1 MLSVL
6 LWVFAASFHLQSHLS
21 RVQSQVI
28 DAPQPIAAALG
39 DDIILPCHLEPPA
52 DAFGT
57 IVEWTR
63 PDLRSEVIHIWR
75 NGLELLD
82 YQIPAYRGRTS
93 LFREELKHGN
103 VSLKLSNV
111 KLSDEGRY
119 RCFVSTVHRRC
130 YSELTVGSA
139 SSPVIKISK
148 SNDAVM
154 LECESAGWY
163 PEPEVR
169 WLDAEGNIVS
179 AGPTETLRGPDGLY
193 NVSSSVTVDNK
204 HGNTFTCKV
213 QETKTS
219 QTREAQI
226 HVSVQSQVIDA
237 PQPIA
242 AALGDDIILPC
253 HLEPPA
259 DAFGTIVEWTRP
271 DLRSEVIHIWRN
283 GLELLDYQIPAY
295 RGRTSLFREELK
307 HGNVS
312 LKLSN
317 VKLSDEG
324 TYRCFVSTVHRR
336 CYSELTV
343 VQSQVIDAPQTI
355 VAALGDDIILPCRLE
370 PPADAFGT
378 MVEWTRPDL
387 RSEVIHIWRN
397 GLELLGH
404 QNPAYR
410 GRTSLFRENL
420 KHGNVSLK
428 LSNVKLSDGGT
439 YMCIVSMHGRCY
451 FELTVGSA
459 SSPVIKISK
468 SNDAVMLECE
478 SAGWY
483 PEPEVLWL
491 DAEGNI
497 VSAGPTETL
506 RGPDGLYNVSSSVT
520 VDNKHGNTFTCKLQE
535 NKTNQTREAQI
546 DVSVQSQVSD
556 EPQPIAAALGD
567 DIILPCRLEPPA
579 DAFGT
584 IVEWRR
590 PDLRSGV
597 IHIWLNGLELL
608 DHQNPAYRGR
618 TSLFRE
624 ELKHGNV
631 SLKLSNVKLSDEGT
645 YMCIVSM
652 YRRCYFELTVG
663 SASSPVIKISKSND
677 AVMLECESAGWYPEP
692 EVLWLDAEGNIVSAG
707 PTETLRGPDG
717 LYNVSSSVSVDN
729 KHGNTFT
736 CKLQEN
742 KTNQTR
748 EAQIHVSAQ
757 FQVIDAPQTIVA
769 ALGDDIILPCRLEPP
784 ADASGTIVEWTR
796 PDLRSGVINIWRNG
810 LELLDHQNPAYRGR
824 TSLFREELKHGNVSL
839 KLSNVKLSDEG
850 TYMCIVSMYRRC
862 YFELTVVQ
870 SQVIDAS
877 QPIAAALGDDIILP
891 CHLEPPADAF
901 GTIVE
906 WTRPDLRSE
915 VIHIWRNGLE
925 LLDHQIPAYRGRT
938 SLFREEL
945 KHGNVSLK
953 LSNVKLSDEG
963 TYRCFVSTVHR
974 RCYSELTVGS
984 ASSPVIKISKP
995 NDAVMLECESAGW
1008 YPEPEVRWLDAEGN
1022 IVSAGPTETLRG
1034 PDGLY
1039 NVSSSVTVDNKHSN
1053 TFTCKLQENKTNQTR
1068 EAQIHV
1074 SAQSQVIDAPQTIVA
1089 VLGDDII
1096 LPCCLESPADAP
1108 ATMVHWTRPDLK
1120 SGDVYIW
1127 RRGLE
1132 LPYHQIPAYRGRT
1145 SLFRAELKHG
1155 NVSLKLSNV
1164 TLSDGG
1170 KYRCFD
1176 SMHRRCYF
1184 ELTVVQSQAI
1194 DAPQP
1199 IAAALGDDIILPCRL
1214 EPPAD
1219 ASGTIVEWRRPD
1231 LRSGGV
1237 YICRNGLEL
1246 PDHQIPAY
1254 RGRTSLFREE
1264 LKHGNVSLKLSNVKL
1279 SDGGT
1284 YRCLVSMHRRCYF
1297 ELTVGSASSPV
1308 IKISKPNDAVM
1319 LECESAGW
1327 YPEPEVLWLDAERN
1341 IVSAGPTETLRGPD
1355 GLYTVSSSVTVDNK
1369 HGNTFTC
1376 KLQENKT
1383 SQTRE
1388 AQIHVSDDF
1397 FKFNNDHITIIVSI
1411 VIIFVLIAVFLCLAS
1426 RIRCKVA
1433 NMRQSAEKRLE
1444 EIKEKLQ
1451 ETTKM
1456 AGMPDE
1462 KNEEHLNKEEYE
1474 SVV

>member
-336 CYSELTV
+336 CYS
-343 VQSQVIDAPQTI
+343 
-355 VAALGDDIILPCRLE
+355 
-370 PPADAFGT
+370 
-378 MVEWTRPDL
+378 
-387 RSEVIHIWRN
+387 
-397 GLELLGH
+397 
-404 QNPAYR
+404 
-410 GRTSLFRENL
+410 
-420 KHGNVSLK
+420 
-428 LSNVKLSDGGT
+428 
-439 YMCIVSMHGRCY
+439 
-451 FELTVGSA
+451 ELTVGSA

>member
-343 VQSQVIDAPQTI
+343 GSASSPVIKISKPNDAVMLECESAGWYPEPEVLWLDAERNIVSAGPTETLRGPDGLYNVSSSVTVDNKHGNTFTCKLQENKTSQTREAQIHVSVQSQVIDAPQTI

-974 RCYSELTVGS
+974 RCYSELTV
-984 ASSPVIKISKP
+984 
-995 NDAVMLECESAGW
+995 
-1008 YPEPEVRWLDAEGN
+1008 
-1022 IVSAGPTETLRG
+1022 
-1034 PDGLY
+1034 
-1039 NVSSSVTVDNKHSN
+1039 
-1053 TFTCKLQENKTNQTR
+1053 
-1068 EAQIHV
+1068 
-1074 SAQSQVIDAPQTIVA
+1074 
-1089 VLGDDII
+1089 
-1096 LPCCLESPADAP
+1096 
-1108 ATMVHWTRPDLK
+1108 
-1120 SGDVYIW
+1120 
-1127 RRGLE
+1127 
-1132 LPYHQIPAYRGRT
+1132 
-1145 SLFRAELKHG
+1145 
-1155 NVSLKLSNV
+1155 
-1164 TLSDGG
+1164 
-1170 KYRCFD
+1170 
-1176 SMHRRCYF
+1176 
-1184 ELTVVQSQAI
+1184 VQSQAI